1 MHERIVERYL
11 KLGLRLGRHVD
22 GIVDSYAGPPEIA
35 AAVDAEPLREP
46 GALASDAEELLGE
59 LDDGWLHD
67 QVRGLHTCAAFMAGS
82 PGSYADEVEG
92 CYGLRPAH
100 TDEAVFEAAHRELD
114 QLLPGDGPLAERYES
129 WRSSITVPANR
140 IGDIVAAL
148 IEEARAWTRGVAPLP
163 EGEGVD
169 LEIVRDRAWLAFC
182 EYQGGLRSR
191 ISVNADLPISAF
203 ELLHVTCHETYPG
216 HHAERVCKDHLLVRG
231 QGKLEETL
239 VLMPTP
245 QSLVSEGIAELG
257 PELLLASEGAER
269 LTAVLAGAGI
279 ELDLRPRARGVAG
292 ARAVRMGGGQRLPD
306 APRGR
311 CERGRGPG
319 LSRALGAHDPGL
331 RRPRDPLHHRAELAH
346 VHRQLLGRARAVPFV
361 RGRRPG
367 AIPAPAHGAGARERP
382 ALRDANDGYGVVA
395 M

>member
-1 MHERIVERYL
+1 VHERIVERYL

-35 AAVDAEPLREP
+35 AAVEAEPLREP
-46 GALASDAEELLGE
+46 SSLASDAEQLLGE
-59 LDDGWLHD
+59 LDNSWLRD
-67 QVRGLHTCAAFMAGS
+67 QVHGLLTYAAFIADP

-92 CYGLRPAH
+92 CYGVRPAH
-100 TDEAVFEAAHRELD
+100 TDEAVFEAAHTELD
-114 QLLPGDGPLAERYES
+114 QLLPGGGPLAERYES
-129 WRSSITVPANR
+129 WRSSITVPPGR
-140 IGDIVAAL
+140 IGDIVASL

-182 EYQGGLRSR
+182 EYRGGLRSR

-257 PELLLASEGAER
+257 SELLLASDGAGR
-269 LTAVLAGAGI
+269 LMAVLSEAGI
-279 ELDLRPRARGVAG
+279 ELDLAHALAVWRAREPLGWAEVNASLMLHGDGASEAEVQTYLERWGLMTPDFATHAIRFLNEPSSRTYAINYSAG
-292 ARAVRMGGGQRLPD
+292 RELCRSYVDG
-306 APRGR
+306 
-311 CERGRGPG
+311 
-319 LSRALGAHDPGL
+319 DPGQFRRLLTEQVRVSDL
-331 RRPRDPLHHRAELAH
+331 R
-346 VHRQLLGRARAVPFV
+346 
-361 RGRRPG
+361 
-367 AIPAPAHGAGARERP
+367 
-382 ALRDANDGYGVVA
+382 
-395 M
+395 

>member
-1 MHERIVERYL
+1 MWTGSWTRTRARQ
-11 KLGLRLGRHVD
+11 K
-22 GIVDSYAGPPEIA
+22 SPPPWTPSRCGSRA
-35 AAVDAEPLREP
+35 RWRRTREQ
-46 GALASDAEELLGE
+46 LLGE
-59 LDDGWLHD
+59 LDDGWLRD
-67 QVRGLHTCAAFMAGS
+67 QVRGLHTCAAFMADS

-92 CYGLRPAH
+92 CYGVRPAH

-129 WRSSITVPANR
+129 WRSSITVPADR

-182 EYQGGLRSR
+182 EYRGGLRSR

-279 ELDLRPRARGVAG
+279 ELDLAHALAVWRAREPCGWAEVNASLMLHEDGVSEAEVQAYLERWALMTPDFAAHVIRFLTEPSSRTYSINYSAG
-292 ARAVRMGGGQRLPD
+292 RELCRSYVDG
-306 APRGR
+306 
-311 CERGRGPG
+311 
-319 LSRALGAHDPGL
+319 DPGQFRRLLTEQVRVSDL
-331 RRPRDPLHHRAELAH
+331 R
-346 VHRQLLGRARAVPFV
+346 
-361 RGRRPG
+361 
-367 AIPAPAHGAGARERP
+367 
-382 ALRDANDGYGVVA
+382 
-395 M
+395 